1 MQSRDL
7 TATSLMA
14 NRLVVALLAAVG
26 LYFLFR
32 PRALGWDTLAKSV
45 GGESALVSA
54 GVGMAF
60 LLLALAA
67 REMHG
72 LRVSSAELGEGLNQ
86 LLYGRDY
93 ARDREA
99 VEILLEA
106 LEGPDEAGRSTAYN
120 HLVRLT
126 GQNLAADPRVWRSW
140 WAAHQRYWSRA
151 NAAAGGAEA
160 DTGSPPDP
168 GRPSDPDR
176 A

>member
-1 MQSRDL
+1 MESRDL

-14 NRLVVALLAAVG
+14 NRLVVALLVAVG

-32 PRALGWDTLAKSV
+32 PRALGWDALARSV
-45 GGESALVSA
+45 GGESALVSG

-67 REMHG
+67 REMHSM
-72 LRVSSAELGEGLNQ
+72 RVQSAEVAEGLNQ
-86 LLYGRDY
+86 LLYGTDY

-99 VEILLEA
+99 VEILLDA
-106 LEGPDEAGRSTAYN
+106 LDGSDLEGRVTAHK
-120 HLVRLT
+120 HLLRLT

-140 WAAHQRYWSRA
+140 WAAHQRHWSRA
-151 NAAAGGAEA
+151 RLTADPTTEEA
-160 DTGSPPDP
+160 DGPPDSGP
-168 GRPSDPDR
+168 VS